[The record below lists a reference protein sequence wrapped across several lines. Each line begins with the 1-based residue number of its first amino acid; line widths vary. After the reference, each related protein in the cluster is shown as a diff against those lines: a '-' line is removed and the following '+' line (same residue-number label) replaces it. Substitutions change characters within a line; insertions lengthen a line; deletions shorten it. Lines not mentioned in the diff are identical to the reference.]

1 MTDINRVGID
11 LAKTVFHD
19 TAVDEAG
26 AVVERKRFRRAG
38 LHSYL
43 TLLSP
48 GCVVAMEACSSA
60 HHWARLALHLGH
72 KVLMMS
78 PHKVE
83 RRTPTPTRTTST
95 TRTGS
100 PRRRAV
106 RACGSLG

>member
-26 AVVERKRFRRAG
+26 A
-38 LHSYL
+38 
-43 TLLSP
+43 
-48 GCVVAMEACSSA
+48 VVAMEACSSA